1 MSQRVA
7 AGSAGA
13 AATRTARGST
23 PQRVDAATWPT
34 LRRRR
39 AASRPGRAGGPG
51 PAPGLAHRK
60 NPGSGMQHAA
70 TARPAA
76 DSASRMIHPGEDIRA
91 RSAEA
96 GAGAELAPPW
106 SNPEGE
112 YPLPCIPRAPPPGPR
127 TALPGA
133 GGIPSLASP
142 VPRHSIPSVL
152 AAERPEGVRRG
163 RRGKA
168 VLLPRPRLRAI
179 GRAGP
184 LRARSSPA
192 AATVHVFAAG
202 PGRCAR

>member
-7 AGSAGA
+7 AGSGA
-13 AATRTARGST
+13 AATRTTRGSI

-34 LRRRR
+34 LRCRR

-76 DSASRMIHPGEDIRA
+76 DSASRMIHLGEDIRA

-96 GAGAELAPPW
+96 GAGAELALPW
-106 SNPEGE
+106 SSPEGE

-127 TALPGA
+127 TALPGT

-142 VPRHSIPSVL
+142 VPRHFIPSVP
-152 AAERPEGVRRG
+152 AAERPEVVRRG
-163 RRGKA
+163 RREKA
-168 VLLPRPRLRAI
+168 VLLPRPRLRAT
-179 GRAGP
+179 GHAGP
-184 LRARSSPA
+184 LRKRSSPA
-192 AATVHVFAAG
+192 AAAVHTFAAG
-202 PGRCAR
+202 PGSRAQ